1 MGCDKLKYSLM
12 NVNKIERMFDNH
24 DNDWLYMIT
33 ASCGCESGGVL
44 TWVEYHK
51 PEYSIGEEVSVT
63 LKWHDE
69 EAKQRIKECKGDIPM
84 SMFKLFDEMLKE
96 LCDEY
101 SMDEIMDAI
110 KELAEE
116 HMDDEDK
123 SKVNDKVGSFECDG
137 DCENCKYGTEQ
148 MDDYAYE
155 YGYHDIPQDLE
166 EFMDGK
172 YDDVDNNN
180 SNQYDSVNHPN
191 YYVGKIEVIDF
202 IEDKKLN
209 YNLGNCVK
217 YISRAGKKHEAG
229 MSIQEKTLED
239 LRKARWYLN
248 REISAIESNH

>member
-1 MGCDKLKYSLM
+1 MNTNEEMKMLYEELIKHASIYEILDAVDELM
-12 NVNKIERMFDNH
+12 AKH
-24 DNDWLYMIT
+24 YND
-33 ASCGCESGGVL
+33 SE
-44 TWVEYHK
+44 
-51 PEYSIGEEVSVT
+51 
-63 LKWHDE
+63 HDE
-69 EAKQRIKECKGDIPM
+69 P
-84 SMFKLFDEMLKE
+84 
-96 LCDEY
+96 
-101 SMDEIMDAI
+101 
-110 KELAEE
+110 
-116 HMDDEDK
+116 
-123 SKVNDKVGSFECDG
+123 ECDG
-137 DCENCKYGTEQ
+137 DCENCKYDTEQ

-155 YGYHDIPQDLE
+155 YGYRDVPQDLE

-239 LRKARWYLN
+239 LRKARWYLD
-248 REISAIESNH
+248 REINTLKKHRDF